1 MDKKDFS
8 NLEDQIMSTVSN
20 ALKAIDIANL
30 KRDINDKTEDTLNQ
44 FRSKFDEYSEK
55 YMGLNKKSKNDIS
68 KYISKRPAGS
78 ISGILCIVFG
88 ASGRIIYG
96 SSVALFLIANSLF
109 SGFIVGSQVVLGVL
123 VLFFVGSVGLLLKG
137 INLRKRVKRFKKYV
151 RFIDDNNYF
160 LIDDLARFSKEKKS
174 FVLKDLR
181 KMIDLG
187 MFLEGHIDE
196 EKTYF
201 MLNDEVYGDYLNLK
215 KEQIAKE
222 NNKEKL
228 KEEID
233 NSGKEEIES
242 IIKIGRNYIEQIKT
256 VRNEQQIAKENNKEK
271 LKEEIDN
278 SGDEEIESTI
288 KIGRNYIEQIKAVRN
303 ELYREEIAIK
313 LDKLVNIGDQ
323 ILNYVEKNPKKTQ
336 EVNKFINHYLPIT
349 IKLINS
355 YKDLNNQVVQG
366 YNIKNAKIEIEKSID
381 LINNAFENLLDD
393 LYEDVVLDIST
404 DISVLKTL
412 FKQEGLSEEDFK

>member
-1 MDKKDFS
+1 MNKKDFS

-30 KRDINDKTEDTLNQ
+30 KRDINDKTEETINQ

-55 YMGLNKKSKNDIS
+55 YIGLNKKSKNDIS

-88 ASGRIIYG
+88 ASGSIIYG

-123 VLFFVGSVGLLLKG
+123 VLFFVGSVALLLKG

-151 RFIDDNNYF
+151 RFIDDNSYF
-160 LIDDLARFSKEKKS
+160 LIEDLARFAKEKKS

-222 NNKEKL
+222 SNKEKL
-228 KEEID
+228 KEEIN
-233 NSGKEEIES
+233 NSGK
-242 IIKIGRNYIEQIKT
+242 
-256 VRNEQQIAKENNKEK
+256 
-271 LKEEIDN
+271 
-278 SGDEEIESTI
+278 EEIESTI
-288 KIGRNYIEQIKAVRN
+288 KIGRNYIEQIKTVRN

-336 EVNKFINHYLPIT
+336 EVNKFVNHYLPIT

-355 YKDLNNQVVQG
+355 YKELNNQVVQG
-366 YNIKNAKIEIEKSID
+366 DNIKNAKIEIEKSIE

-393 LYEDVVLDIST
+393 LFEDVVLDIST

>member
-1 MDKKDFS
+1 MNKKDFS
-8 NLEDQIMSTVSN
+8 NLEDQIMSTVNS
-20 ALKAIDIANL
+20 ALKAIDVANL
-30 KRDINDKTEDTLNQ
+30 KRDINYKTEDTLNQ
-44 FRSKFDEYSEK
+44 FKSKFNEYGAK

-78 ISGILCIVFG
+78 ISGILYIVFG
-88 ASGRIIYG
+88 AGGSVIYG
-96 SSVALFLIANSLF
+96 SSVGLYLIANSLF
-109 SGFIVGSQVVLGVL
+109 SGIIVGSQVVMGVL

-137 INLRKRVKRFKKYV
+137 INVKKRVKRFKTYV
-151 RFIDDNNYF
+151 RFIDDNSYF
-160 LIDDLARFSKEKKS
+160 LIDDLARFVKEKKS

-201 MLNDEVYGDYLNLK
+201 MLNDEVYNDYLNLK
-215 KEQIAKE
+215 KEQMAKE
-222 NNKEKL
+222 INKEKL

-242 IIKIGRNYIEQIKT
+242 
-256 VRNEQQIAKENNKEK
+256 
-271 LKEEIDN
+271 
-278 SGDEEIESTI
+278 TI
-288 KIGRNYIEQIKAVRN
+288 KIGRDYIEQIKAVKD
-303 ELYREEIAIK
+303 ELCREEIAIK
-313 LDKLVNIGDQ
+313 LYKLGNIGDQ
-323 ILNYVEKNPKKTQ
+323 ILNQVEKSPNKTQ

-355 YKDLNNQVVQG
+355 YKELNDQVVQG
-366 YNIKNAKIEIEKSID
+366 DNIKNAKIEIEKSID

-393 LYEDVVLDIST
+393 LFEDVVLDIST

-412 FKQEGLSEEDFK
+412 FKQEGLGEEDFKKGGSNNE

>member
-30 KRDINDKTEDTLNQ
+30 KRDINDKTEETINQ

-55 YMGLNKKSKNDIS
+55 YIGLNKKSKNDIS

-88 ASGRIIYG
+88 ASGSIIYG

-123 VLFFVGSVGLLLKG
+123 VLFFVGSVALLLKG

-151 RFIDDNNYF
+151 RFIDDNSYF
-160 LIDDLARFSKEKKS
+160 LIEDLARFAKEKKS

-222 NNKEKL
+222 SNKEKL
-228 KEEID
+228 KEEIN
-233 NSGKEEIES
+233 NSGK
-242 IIKIGRNYIEQIKT
+242 
-256 VRNEQQIAKENNKEK
+256 
-271 LKEEIDN
+271 
-278 SGDEEIESTI
+278 EEIESTI
-288 KIGRNYIEQIKAVRN
+288 KIGRNYIEQIKTVRN

-336 EVNKFINHYLPIT
+336 EVNKFVNHYLPIT

-355 YKDLNNQVVQG
+355 YKELNNQVVQG
-366 YNIKNAKIEIEKSID
+366 DNIKNAKIEIEKSVD